1 MQLVMLPFIDFCES
15 HVQLIADIT
24 INRSVPEV
32 YSRQWL
38 HFPVI
43 VARVREVVLHV
54 FETWVNED
62 GCQISH
68 ASSSGWSIEIDQ
80 ILNVNPII
88 LRNFNTMCS

>member
-1 MQLVMLPFIDFCES
+1 MQAVTLSFIDFCELPT
-15 HVQLIADIT
+15 QLVADIT

-32 YSRQWL
+32 YMRQWL

-43 VARVREVVLHV
+43 VAGAREVKLHV
-54 FETWVNED
+54 YGTWINED

-68 ASSSGWSIEIDQ
+68 ASSLAWSIEIDQ

-88 LRNFNTMCS
+88 LMNFNTMCS